1 MTVRYQSF
9 WRAALSASI
18 LLCCLPLSFAARAQD
33 ISGGGGEGVKRTSAS
48 APRRRARTAQ
58 PKPAR
63 RGAKGQASSQAKI
76 DSPIDLSKQVET
88 SLELGN
94 TARDSNPPNYYAA
107 ERAYKLALELDPEE
121 ARAYVGLGNT
131 YFDQKRYADAE
142 AAFRRAAELDPEDA
156 DALVALA
163 YVNNALERYAEAEK
177 AATRSLALDKN
188 NYQAHVALGW
198 SHYRRK
204 NYAEAEAAYRSA
216 IGLSPKTP
224 ELYSELSQVLMDQG
238 RWRDSEP
245 LLKQAA
251 ALEPKD
257 AATQANYGIV
267 LHKLGQLDGAAEAY
281 AQAAQL
287 DPKMSGPHSNLALVH
302 YTRGDFVKA
311 REEWTA
317 AIGLNSTYALDRAG
331 MLVIDRKLAEAQTEL
346 EKYTQANGADE
357 DGWLLLGDVKRM
369 LGDDAGARAAYAR
382 ATQLTPDY
390 TAHARPTIPAP
401 VVARPTPSPAKETSG
416 ATTSTTTTTA
426 AVIRPPA
433 GQPATT
439 TSADASSKEPGLR
452 YATSVRTIK
461 ATNNP
466 RPTPASGAISITCD
480 PNATLLVEP
489 LSGGEAQKTV
499 LPSSDNVAVFNQLRP
514 GEYRVVAWLDGHEIL
529 ETRVFVPVNRVVGVK
544 LKLQPK
550 P

>member
-1 MTVRYQSF
+1 MTVRYQCF

-18 LLCCLPLSFAARAQD
+18 LLCCLQLSFVAHAQD
-33 ISGGGGEGVKRTSAS
+33 ISGGGGEGVKRTSTS
-48 APRRRARTAQ
+48 APRRRTRSAQ
-58 PKPAR
+58 SKPAR
-63 RGAKGQASSQAKI
+63 RSTKAQSLPQAK
-76 DSPIDLSKQVET
+76 IDLSKQVET
-88 SLELGN
+88 ALDIGN
-94 TARDSNPPNYYAA
+94 TARDSNPPNYVAA
-107 ERAYKLALELDPEE
+107 ERAYKLALELDAEE
-121 ARAYVGLGNT
+121 SRAYVGLGNT

-177 AATRSLALDKN
+177 AATRARALDKN

-204 NYAEAEAAYRSA
+204 NYAAAETAYRSA
-216 IGLSPKTP
+216 IGLSPKSA
-224 ELYSELSQVLMDQG
+224 ELYSELGQVLMDQG

-251 ALEPKD
+251 ALDPAD

-267 LHKLGQLDGAAEAY
+267 LHKLGQLDLAAAAY
-281 AQAAQL
+281 VQAAQL
-287 DPKMSGPHSNLALVH
+287 DPKMSGAHSNLALVH
-302 YTRGDFVKA
+302 YTRGDFTKA

-317 AIGLNSTYALDRAG
+317 AIGLNSTYPLDRAG
-331 MLVIDRKLAEAQTEL
+331 LLVIDRKLAEAQAEL

-369 LGDDAGARAAYAR
+369 QGDDAGARAAYAR

-401 VVARPTPSPAKETSG
+401 VVPKVSATPSPAKETSG
-416 ATTSTTTTTA
+416 ATTTA
-426 AVIRPPA
+426 AVIKQPA
-433 GQPATT
+433 GQPAT

-489 LSGGEAQKTV
+489 LSGGEAQKTIV
-499 LPSSDNVAVFNQLRP
+499 PSSDNVVVFNQLRP
-514 GEYRVVAWLDGHEIL
+514 GEYRVVAWLDGHETL